1 MSGSNRWRILGI
13 AVLLV
18 LFSFL
23 AAANFVP
30 KADRVASSFWPND
43 GLRLGLDLRGG
54 IHWVVGVK
62 LDNAITQELEFVR
75 KTIDER
81 LADEELSMTS
91 SKVENLQLE
100 LVPKGVTDRAKALEF
115 AEDSGVLEAVSDSGG
130 TLIYR
135 LSEDWTTAVSR

>member
-54 IHWVVGVK
+54 IHWVVGVE
-62 LDNAITQELEFVR
+62 LDNAINQELEFVR

-81 LADEELSMTS
+81 LADEELELAS
-91 SKVENLQLE
+91 SKV
-100 LVPKGVTDRAKALEF
+100 
-115 AEDSGVLEAVSDSGG
+115 
-130 TLIYR
+130 
-135 LSEDWTTAVSR
+135 